1 MVIGF
6 LKSIWVV
13 NLAALQATPMH
24 RLKKEDR
31 AKKCPD
37 CGSEDI
43 GYDNGEHFCKKC
55 GLVLD

>member
-6 LKSIWVV
+6 LKSIRVV
-13 NLAALQATPMH
+13 NLPGWAERSMERVKQ
-24 RLKKEDR
+24 EDR
-31 AKKCPD
+31 KRKCPD

-43 GYDNGEHFCKKC
+43 GYDNGELFCKKC